1 MSQILVCTVK
11 RYYGVCGGDCAGDC
25 ARVCASRRRVGS
37 GHRTSSTSQ
46 AMFSLTRQRGKKALA
61 CQTQPEQSPTA
72 SQARSM
78 ALRRFSL
85 LYYMVPNIEGVTCV
99 FNFESLCLSNDACA
113 FIVFNFWC
121 LSLPFCIVWA
131 KCVQWMRMCSYDCA
145 KCVLASAKVF
155 SVSVNVFRVLQH
167 VF

>member
-1 MSQILVCTVK
+1 MGSVEGTVRGTVHESAHHVVGWGQATGPRPHRRLSFPSPGSEGRK
-11 RYYGVCGGDCAGDC
+11 LWHARPSLSNPPQHHRPGPWPWGG
-25 ARVCASRRRVGS
+25 S
-37 GHRTSSTSQ
+37 
-46 AMFSLTRQRGKKALA
+46 
-61 CQTQPEQSPTA
+61 
-72 SQARSM
+72 
-78 ALRRFSL
+78 

-99 FNFESLCLSNDACA
+99 FNFESPCWSNDACA